1 MEEIL
6 GKQYINV
13 DRLGGY
19 MVIRELV
26 DGKESLRKEKIH
38 PCAFKATS
46 KNTEWLDFRG
56 ECHVDEHWFD
66 STGDLNRFLEENKEW
81 EDEIYGCNDLV
92 IQYIWNE
99 NYDEKD
105 TSKLK
110 ISFLDIEVCTRQ
122 KVGDEWVDGGFPEA
136 KDARFPINAIC
147 DYRSDDKTYH
157 VFTTAPGWTK
167 KDSQLKY
174 AEEVEY
180 VYCKNEVELLRKWL
194 SFWMANYPHIVTGWN
209 VKLFDIPYI
218 VNRLNNLFGEKAAK
232 NALSPWKAINA
243 RVEKTTFGG
252 SIGYYDIVG
261 ISILDYL
268 DLYKKYRFV
277 PREKYT
283 LDYISRC
290 ENPEDVKLRFEGT
303 HGSLY
308 YDDPKFFVDYNI
320 QDVRCVVC
328 FERDLQFISLAAY
341 LSYFSGINFEDSFS
355 PVKVWETLIY
365 RHGMENHKVVPWKFK
380 DREIHKEHYEGAYVH
395 SPVPGLKKCIAS
407 FDFTSLYP
415 SIMRLWNTGDDVHK
429 KGEERTKLKS
439 ELMEILQTSSEC
451 RPMFEEIS
459 KTGIFNEF
467 YINNDMPETVVKWLK
482 KKGVSLST
490 NCEFFDVTRKS
501 IIIEL
506 ISTLFKERKADKK
519 EAFKYKHLAQDAKDE
534 LAKRGIMI

>member
-1 MEEIL
+1 MGRQYVNVARAGGFIL
-6 GKQYINV
+6 A
-13 DRLGGY
+13 
-19 MVIRELV
+19 RELV
-26 DGKESLRKEKIH
+26 DGKECMKREKVH
-38 PCAFKATS
+38 PVAFRTTS
-46 KNTEWLDFRG
+46 KKTEWRSFRDD
-56 ECHVDEHWFD
+56 CYLDEHWFD
-66 STGDLNRFLEENKEW
+66 SVGDLNRFLDDNKEW
-81 EDEIYGCNDLV
+81 ENEVYGCNDLV
-92 IQYIWNE
+92 IQHIWNAE
-99 NYDEKD
+99 YDEKD
-105 TSKLK
+105 TSRLN

-122 KVGDEWVDGGFPEA
+122 KVGDEWIDGGFPEA

-147 DYRSDDKTYH
+147 DYRSNDKIYH
-157 VFTTAPGWTK
+157 VFTTAPEWTPEK
-167 KDSQLKY
+167 SQLKY
-174 AEEVEY
+174 CDQVEY
-180 VYCKNEVELLRKWL
+180 IYCKSEVELLRKWL
-194 SFWMANYPHIVTGWN
+194 NFWMKSYPHIITGWN
-209 VKLFDIPYI
+209 VKTFDIPYI

-232 NALSPWKAINA
+232 NALSPWKMINA
-243 RVEKTTFGG
+243 RVEKTPFG
-252 SIGYYDIVG
+252 SIDWYDVVG

-268 DLYKKYRFV
+268 ELYKKYRFV

-308 YDDPKFFVDYNI
+308 YDDPAFFVDYNI

-365 RHGMENHKVVPWKFK
+365 RHGMERHMVVPWKFK

-429 KGEERTKLKS
+429 KGEERTELKNEFMNLLGSS
-439 ELMEILQTSSEC
+439 EEC
-451 RPMFEEIS
+451 RPMLEEIS

-467 YINNDMPETVVKWLK
+467 YIEHDMPQVVTEWLQD
-482 KKGVSLST
+482 KGVSIST
-490 NCEFFDVTRKS
+490 NCEFFDVTRTS

-519 EAFKYKHLAQDAKDE
+519 EAFRLKHLAQDAKEE
-534 LAKRGIMI
+534 LAKRGVSV